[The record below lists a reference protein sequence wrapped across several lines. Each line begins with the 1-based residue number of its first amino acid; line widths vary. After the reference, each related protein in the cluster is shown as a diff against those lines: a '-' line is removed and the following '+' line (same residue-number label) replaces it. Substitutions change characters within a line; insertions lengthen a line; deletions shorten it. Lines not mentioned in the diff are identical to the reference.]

1 MIEHD
6 WLSERF
12 AEHQDRLHAV
22 AYRML
27 RSPSDAEDAV
37 QEAWLRVSRADTDQ
51 VENPAGWLTTVV
63 ARVCLNML
71 EARRARRE
79 EPAGALPPE
88 PAAPHANAR
97 PPGQA
102 DPEDEALLADSV
114 GVALMVVLDT
124 LTPAERLAFVLHDV
138 FDVSFG
144 EIGTIIDR
152 SPTAARQL
160 ASRARRRV
168 QTAATTSDAA
178 RSRKRDVIAAFL
190 AASRNGDF
198 DALLEL
204 LDPDAVTG
212 EARGAHAVAA
222 FFAGRAQAARPAL
235 VNGVPAAVYA
245 HRGLPQAVFT
255 FTISNEK
262 ITSIAID
269 ADPTRLRDLDIVFL
283 TTGKQGATMTL
294 GPGDTQDQR
303 LSSEDEA

>member
-1 MIEHD
+1 MIEQD

-12 AEHQDRLHAV
+12 AEHRDRLHAV

-37 QEAWLRVSRADTDQ
+37 QEAWLRVSRADTGQ
-51 VENPAGWLTTVV
+51 VENPAGWLTTIV

-71 EARRARRE
+71 ESRRARRE
-79 EPAGALPPE
+79 DPAGALPPE
-88 PAAPHANAR
+88 PADQHASTH
-97 PPGQA
+97 PTGPV

-138 FDVSFG
+138 FAVPFG

-152 SPTAARQL
+152 TPMAARQL

-168 QTAATTSDAA
+168 QTAAAASDAA
-178 RSRKRDVIAAFL
+178 HSRKREIIAAFL

-198 DALLEL
+198 DALLAL

-212 EARGAHAVAA
+212 EARGAHAVAT

-235 VNGVPAAVYA
+235 VDGVPAAVYA
-245 HRGLPQAVFT
+245 HRGLPKAVLT
-255 FTISNEK
+255 FTVTDEK

-269 ADPTRLRDLDIVFL
+269 ADPDRLRDLDIVFL
-283 TTGKQGATMTL
+283 SIGTKE
-294 GPGDTQDQR
+294 R
-303 LSSEDEA
+303 R